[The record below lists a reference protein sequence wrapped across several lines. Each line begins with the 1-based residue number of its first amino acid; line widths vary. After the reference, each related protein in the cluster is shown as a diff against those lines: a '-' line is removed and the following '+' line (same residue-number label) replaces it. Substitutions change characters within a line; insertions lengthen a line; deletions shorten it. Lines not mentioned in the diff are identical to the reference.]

1 MSANAPYKTKEQ
13 TMKFKI
19 KYILPAIAA
28 LLISV
33 SCEDDAKKPFEDFQ
47 KGVIPV
53 FAPGA
58 DDTGFIDLTDFNSS
72 KISFDLATEG
82 DVDVQSVD
90 VILTYNNSVTGVSTN
105 AKYSTLTSLPATVAI
120 TFDQLMN
127 AFPKE
132 VVTQDSLD
140 LGDSFNVNGFVTT
153 TDGRYLDGG
162 YSPSVVAN
170 KLVLLTY
177 NVACASNLAGTY
189 DFELISGDN
198 GELASQAGQTIVQ
211 KAAGYYEVSDISMD
225 IFGATPIKYRF
236 TDICGSFTADA
247 ESVDYGDQVVVSLA
261 GSSVDLATGVITFH
275 VEYVNPSCCG
285 LAGVVTEYKATP
297 K

>member
-1 MSANAPYKTKEQ
+1 
-13 TMKFKI
+13 MKFKV
-19 KYILPAIAA
+19 KHILPAIAA

-33 SCEDDAKKPFEDFQ
+33 SCEDDAKKPFDNFQ
-47 KGVIPV
+47 QGTIPLFV
-53 FAPGA
+53 PGT
-58 DDTGFIDLTDFNSS
+58 DDTGFIDLTNFSGS
-72 KISFDLATEG
+72 KMSFELATEG
-82 DVDVQSVD
+82 AAAVQSVD

-105 AKYSTLTSLPATVAI
+105 AKYSTLTTLPAAVTI

-127 AFPKE
+127 AFPRE
-132 VVTQDSLD
+132 VVTPDSLD

-153 TDGRYLDGG
+153 SDGRYLEGG
-162 YSPSVVAN
+162 YSPSVVAS
-170 KLVLLTY
+170 KPVILTY
-177 NVACASNLAGTY
+177 NVACASDLAGTY
-189 DFELISGDN
+189 DFALITGDN
-198 GELASQAGQTIVQ
+198 GELASQANQTIVQ

-225 IFGATPIKYRF
+225 IFGDTPVKYRF

-247 ESVDYGDQVVVSLA
+247 ESVDYGDQIVVSLA

-285 LAGVVTEYKATP
+285 LAGVVTEYTATP